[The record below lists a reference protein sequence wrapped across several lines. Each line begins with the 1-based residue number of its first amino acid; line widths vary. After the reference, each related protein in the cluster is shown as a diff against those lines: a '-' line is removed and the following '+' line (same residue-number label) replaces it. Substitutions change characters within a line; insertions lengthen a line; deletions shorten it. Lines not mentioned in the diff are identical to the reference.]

1 MNKYIYTTVL
11 SAFLLSACSS
21 NGPLVHSVGEYEGSN
36 NQNKGIYL
44 VEEPYEIKGVWYFP
58 AEQYDYSEQG
68 LASWYIPS
76 GAPSFTTNGEVYD
89 ANIPTARHKTLP
101 LPSIVKIT
109 NLENNKTVIA
119 RVNDRGPMVNN
130 RLIDVSQFAAKK
142 LGMPTSGTV
151 MVRVEVLEEES
162 KQAKEQL
169 LTQDLIYQPPQ
180 SNKKDAPKATAE
192 LALVKPSTMSQE
204 ATTLEIKDIEN
215 QRPVVIAKAGDTNIA
230 LGSFSNAQNAE
241 NLRKNLSQ
249 RYPAYVEKVNRNGRV
264 LHVVKV
270 GPYPK
275 SQATD
280 VLKQLKSAGY
290 KDAYLVK

>member
-1 MNKYIYTTVL
+1 
-11 SAFLLSACSS
+11 
-21 NGPLVHSVGEYEGSN
+21 
-36 NQNKGIYL
+36 
-44 VEEPYEIKGVWYFP
+44 
-58 AEQYDYSEQG
+58 
-68 LASWYIPS
+68 
-76 GAPSFTTNGEVYD
+76 
-89 ANIPTARHKTLP
+89 
-101 LPSIVKIT
+101 
-109 NLENNKTVIA
+109 
-119 RVNDRGPMVNN
+119 
-130 RLIDVSQFAAKK
+130 
-142 LGMPTSGTV
+142 
-151 MVRVEVLEEES
+151 
-162 KQAKEQL
+162 
-169 LTQDLIYQPPQ
+169 
-180 SNKKDAPKATAE
+180 
-192 LALVKPSTMSQE
+192 MSQE

-275 SQATD
+275 SQATG